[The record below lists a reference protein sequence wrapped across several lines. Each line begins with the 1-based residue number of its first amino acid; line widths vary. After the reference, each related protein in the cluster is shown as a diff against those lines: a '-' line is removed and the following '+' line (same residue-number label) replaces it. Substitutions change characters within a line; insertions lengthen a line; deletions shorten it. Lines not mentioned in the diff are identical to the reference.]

1 MSTVKLLSQQ
11 HFRLQARIAAILAPD
26 SVYSENLK
34 RNVRT
39 LADELETEEGD
50 AHIISIRLSG
60 LVQAEKKRSLRAQ
73 DKNKENA
80 AGEKPQKSVQHQ
92 ILDKLDELEDR
103 MAVLQQSI
111 IDLQASLGMR
121 RATPYYMHG
130 SQDHHDHQPAAKRQK
145 V

>member
-26 SVYSENLK
+26 SPYSENLR
-34 RNVRT
+34 RNVRL
-39 LADELETEEGD
+39 LADELHTEQGE
-50 AHIISIRLSG
+50 AHTISIRLTG

-121 RATPYYMHG
+121 RATPYYERNPA
-130 SQDHHDHQPAAKRQK
+130 DFDDYQPATKRQK
-145 V
+145 R